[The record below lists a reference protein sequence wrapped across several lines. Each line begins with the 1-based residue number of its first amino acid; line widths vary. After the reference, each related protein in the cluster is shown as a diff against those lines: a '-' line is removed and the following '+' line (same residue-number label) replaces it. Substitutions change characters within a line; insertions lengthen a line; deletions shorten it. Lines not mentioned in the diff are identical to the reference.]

1 MARPREIRRLAFQM
15 LFQLDAR
22 GGESGSMEPSG
33 QEAEGMTA
41 ADFRKA
47 GELAQGAYQAR
58 EKADREMDALAPGWP
73 AHRQAAVDR
82 SILRLAH
89 FEMTSGRTAPKIAVN
104 EAVELAKEF
113 GTEKSPAFVNGLLDK
128 VLKRVLAGGVAASGP
143 GSSEAGNANEGEA

>member
-22 GGESGSMEPSG
+22 GGEAGSMEPSG
-33 QEAEGMTA
+33 QEAEGLTP

-47 GELAQGAYQAR
+47 GELAQGAYEAR
-58 EKADREMDALAPGWP
+58 ERADREMETLAPGWP

-89 FEMTSGRTAPKIAVN
+89 FEMTSGRTAPKIVVN

-128 VLKRVLAGGVAASGP
+128 VLKRVLAEGLAASGP
-143 GSSEAGNANEGEA
+143 GAPETGGEGEA